1 MVHFQLT
8 GRYTVYGLSSF
19 IGHNREKETYKMFK
33 KYGFSAGDHTNFSNK
48 ALTRDSFIH

>member
-19 IGHNREKETYKMFK
+19 IGHNREKETYKTFK